1 MTRAVAAART
11 DQLDHLSREIWR
23 AHGSG
28 IIDDATAQSAA
39 EAIQARRTEIR
50 RPTRLRQ
57 QGALSAARQ
66 PSLNRADDMLSL
78 PRVAQAGQLRAS
90 RRGVNQPRDP
100 GG

>member
-1 MTRAVAAART
+1 MTRAVGSANGPARPSI
-11 DQLDHLSREIWR
+11 QGNLA

-78 PRVAQAGQLRAS
+78 PRVAQAGQLRSS